1 MYISINFILDIMFW
15 HVVLAI
21 TLLKLLFVPY
31 YTSTDFEVHRNW
43 LAITYSLP
51 LEKWYTESTSEWTLD
66 YPPFFAWFEWG
77 LARIAQYVDVRML
90 EIQRLPY
97 KSLETLVFQ
106 RISVIVCD
114 IILALGAK
122 ACADAINEL
131 SRKGLGT
138 NWYKAWSLNNELS
151 NPYRSELAGTV
162 KIRFHA
168 YLSPIMILMMEYA
181 DSI

>member
-1 MYISINFILDIMFW
+1 MFW

-131 SRKGLGT
+131 NRKGLGT
-138 NWYKAWSLNNELS
+138 NWYKKWSLNNEPS

-168 YLSPIMILMMEYA
+168 YLSPKLMILMMEYA